1 MMTSMPIFTPRV
13 LLPSSTV
20 HTPRSCCRWRARPCQ
35 RRFMTVAADNASH
48 AHNTDGF
55 SGTAKH
61 LQYEVIWQIYALG
74 IANGSLL
81 TGSCMI
87 AGAS

>member
-1 MMTSMPIFTPRV
+1 
-13 LLPSSTV
+13 
-20 HTPRSCCRWRARPCQ
+20 
-35 RRFMTVAADNASH
+35 MTVAADNASH